1 MKTLKTALRV
11 GITGNIGS
19 GKTTVCR
26 MFEALGIPVYYA
38 DDAAKWLSA
47 NDPEVKTAI
56 VALLG
61 PQAYTEDGAYNRAY
75 VAQIVF
81 ANKEK
86 LAGLNAILHP
96 AVERHS
102 RAWHERQVEALAPPY
117 TLKEAALMIESG
129 SHNHLDKLIVVTAP
143 ETLRLERVMARDGV
157 DAGSVQARM
166 QRQLAEAEKV
176 KSADFIIVNDG
187 SLLLAPQVWAIH
199 QALCTKSFFEKN
211 FVGKG

>member
-1 MKTLKTALRV
+1 MKTHKTALRV

-47 NDPEVKTAI
+47 NDPDVKAAI
-56 VALLG
+56 IGLLG
-61 PQAYTEDGAYNRAY
+61 PEAYTPEGAYNRAY

-96 AVERHS
+96 AVEQHS
-102 RAWHERQVEALAPPY
+102 QDWHEQQLAALAPPY

-129 SHNHLDKLIVVTAP
+129 SYRHLDQLIVVTAP
-143 ETLRLERVMARDGV
+143 ETLRLTRVVTRDGA
-157 DAGSVQARM
+157 DAASVQARM
-166 QRQLAEAEKV
+166 QRQLAEEEKV
-176 KSADFIIVNDG
+176 QLADFIIVNDG
-187 SLLLAPQVWAIH
+187 SRLLTPQVWAIH
-199 QALCTKSFFEKN
+199 QALCAKSFFEKN

>member
-1 MKTLKTALRV
+1 MKTAPTALRV

-26 MFEALGIPVYYA
+26 MFEALGVPVYYA

-47 NDPEVKTAI
+47 HDEEVKAAI
-56 VALLG
+56 IALLG
-61 PQAYTEDGAYNRAY
+61 PEAYTPEGAYNRAH

-81 ANKEK
+81 GNKEK

-96 AVERHS
+96 AVEQHS
-102 RAWHERQVEALAPPY
+102 QAWHAQQVQALAPPY

-129 SHNHLDKLIVVTAP
+129 SYKHLDQLIVVTAP

-157 DAGSVQARM
+157 AAEQVQARM

-176 KSADFIIVNDG
+176 KLADFIIVNDG
-187 SLLLAPQVWAIH
+187 AHLLAPQVWEIH
-199 QALCTKSFFEKN
+199 QQLCAKSFS
-211 FVGKG
+211 